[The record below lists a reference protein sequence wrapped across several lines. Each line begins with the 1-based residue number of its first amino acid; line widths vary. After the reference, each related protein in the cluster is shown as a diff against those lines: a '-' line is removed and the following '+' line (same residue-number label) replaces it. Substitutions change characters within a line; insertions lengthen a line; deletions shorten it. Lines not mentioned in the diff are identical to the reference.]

1 MADHNDFGTQGEQ
14 MAKSYLVKKGYKI
27 LKTNYRVRNAEVD
40 IIAELGGI
48 VVFVEVKSR
57 KNARFGLP
65 EMFVS
70 MEKRRNMKKVA
81 RFYIEAHKVQGPS
94 RFDIISII
102 MSGEGVDEIKHFED
116 AFFLT

>member
-57 KNARFGLP
+57 RKG
-65 EMFVS
+65 
-70 MEKRRNMKKVA
+70 
-81 RFYIEAHKVQGPS
+81 G
-94 RFDIISII
+94 
-102 MSGEGVDEIKHFED
+102 
-116 AFFLT
+116 T